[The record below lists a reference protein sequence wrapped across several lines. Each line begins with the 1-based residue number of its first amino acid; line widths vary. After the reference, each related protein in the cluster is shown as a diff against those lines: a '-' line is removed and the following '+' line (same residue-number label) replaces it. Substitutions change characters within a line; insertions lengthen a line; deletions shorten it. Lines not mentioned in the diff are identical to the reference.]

1 LKILVTGAT
10 GFLGS
15 HAVPWLLANGHEVTV
30 LARNPEKL
38 GAHPWHAH
46 VRAISHDLHGAVESP
61 SYEEFGK
68 PDALLHLAWQG
79 LPNYKAIYHFE
90 ENLFASY
97 RFIKRLV
104 SQGLERVAVTGTCLE
119 YGMVNGQLAESM
131 VADPVVPYAI
141 AKHALRKSLAALQC
155 QMPFQLQW
163 TRIFYIYGQGQSPSS
178 LFSQLDSAI
187 AAGKPLFN
195 MSAGEQLR
203 DFLPVELAASYI
215 GQLLSAPQGDGIFNI
230 CSGTPV
236 SVRSIVEHRIAAR
249 GSVIKPYLG
258 YYPYPDYEPLAFW
271 GDTRKLKTI
280 LNRTS

>member
-1 LKILVTGAT
+1 M
-10 GFLGS
+10 GS
-15 HAVPWLLANGHEVTV
+15 HAVSWMVANGHEVTV

-38 GAHPWHAH
+38 GTHAWQAL
-46 VRAISHDLHGAVESP
+46 VRTVTHDLHGAVQSP
-61 SYEEFGK
+61 SYDELGK
-68 PDALLHLAWQG
+68 PDTLLHLAWQG
-79 LPNYKAIYHFE
+79 LPNYMASFHLE
-90 ENLFASY
+90 ENFPASY

-119 YGMVNGQLAESM
+119 YGMVNGPLAESV
-131 VADPVVPYAI
+131 VADPVVPYAT
-141 AKHALRKSLAALQC
+141 AKDALRKSLTSLQV

-163 TRIFYIYGQGQSPSS
+163 TRIFYIFGQGQSPNS

-187 AAGKPLFN
+187 ATGQPVFN

-236 SVRSIVEHRIAAR
+236 SVRSVVERRIAAS
-249 GSVIKPYLG
+249 GSAIKPNLG
-258 YYPYPDYEPLAFW
+258 YHPYPDYEPLAFW
-271 GDTRKLKTI
+271 GDSRKLQTT
-280 LNRTS
+280 LDRTT